1 MYNNKYRQ
9 PQRGNKMENKE
20 LAIELG
26 KRVKQLIKKDS
37 SLSNAIFWEFI
48 YEKVEDAIEDDLT
61 KMYLLN
67 RYMMDIRLG
76 GLRVIRDRKKINNE
90 GDYYTI
96 TGAQHIIAV
105 RVPELPVAG
114 SVVKE
119 KIYFDKDGGVN
130 FTDRRNIFDTFCKDQ
145 KLTNKKQKDFKSFL
159 QDKLGIDDAINRIL
173 SADAMKGAADYVLR
187 NKICFQA
194 KWNGVENVKALL
206 NDV

>member
-1 MYNNKYRQ
+1 
-9 PQRGNKMENKE
+9 MENKE

-119 KIYFDKDGGVN
+119 KIYFRQRW
-130 FTDRRNIFDTFCKDQ
+130 RR
-145 KLTNKKQKDFKSFL
+145 
-159 QDKLGIDDAINRIL
+159 
-173 SADAMKGAADYVLR
+173 
-187 NKICFQA
+187 
-194 KWNGVENVKALL
+194 
-206 NDV
+206 

>member
-1 MYNNKYRQ
+1 
-9 PQRGNKMENKE
+9 MENKE